1 MKYINYKN
9 LNLIFT
15 IFILI
20 KINIISTKNTT
31 KANTKTQKS
40 DRCTLTK
47 KGSQDP
53 FPSLSKCYKYNNEAC
68 CMSVHDDYINDYVES
83 ILSSSCIRKYPEFEN
98 LMCFG
103 CHPLESNYI
112 DTDKKIIRVC
122 KSFAESLWN
131 NSESENINTLDY
143 PTTIFDN
150 CGFKV
155 ELDSLIEKTN
165 GSLYII
171 PSEEFLNFSDFFEYI
186 KIPFYEDFKIVI
198 QEETNDTCYNNSFNI
213 KSSLLSY
220 IFILIFSFLIIFKR

>member
-1 MKYINYKN
+1 
-9 LNLIFT
+9 
-15 IFILI
+15 
-20 KINIISTKNTT
+20 
-31 KANTKTQKS
+31 
-40 DRCTLTK
+40 
-47 KGSQDP
+47 
-53 FPSLSKCYKYNNEAC
+53 
-68 CMSVHDDYINDYVES
+68 MSVHDDYINDYVES

-171 PSEEFLNFSDFFEYI
+171 PSEEFTSFYDFFEYI

>member
-1 MKYINYKN
+1 MIFMNKNMK
-9 LNLIFT
+9 LFFT
-15 IFILI
+15 LLLFVKLSLI
-20 KINIISTKNTT
+20 KTQSKNNVGP
-31 KANTKTQKS
+31 KADS
-40 DRCTLTK
+40 CTLTQ

-68 CMSVHDDYINDYVES
+68 CLSVHDDYINNYIAE
-83 ILSSSCIRKYPEFEN
+83 ILSESCIRKYSEFEN